1 MIVGIVR
8 RQSLSSFLS
17 AVFVMNIIND
27 HDHDDM
33 IIVFLFRHLLD
44 KEELLVVP
52 HLNIGMDR

>member
-1 MIVGIVR
+1 
-8 RQSLSSFLS
+8 
-17 AVFVMNIIND
+17 MNIIND